1 MIATMQPPAVQQFS
15 AATTRKAL
23 IWAPAKSTHSVAAVI
38 QSPETER
45 ERQTRSTPQSQPN
58 IKINQ

>member
-15 AATTRKAL
+15 ATARKAL